1 MERQYM
7 AYQSW
12 PDMPAADPIKALSV
26 SLAGTDRSSAQEQA
40 ETAGHFPARGGQNAG
55 YSCDQFT
62 ELGERLDEIG
72 SLRRGILGGPRSQR
86 RGVRFRFQEWVLSLA
101 GEPNAAAAFA
111 FV

>member
-1 MERQYM
+1 M

-62 ELGERLDEIG
+62 ELGKRLDEIG